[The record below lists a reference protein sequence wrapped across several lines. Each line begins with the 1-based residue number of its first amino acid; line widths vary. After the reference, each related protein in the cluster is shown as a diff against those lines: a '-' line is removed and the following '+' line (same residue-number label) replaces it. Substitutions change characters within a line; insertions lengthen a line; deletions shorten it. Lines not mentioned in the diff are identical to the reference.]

1 MSLLLR
7 GEGSQPRE
15 DRPKGGRAQRRNN
28 KTQTLAG
35 KRKRDKAAARVWQG
49 SQDIILTQK
58 QQQKRQQQL
67 AAACPPDSLTLQL
80 PEPSPLAPWNAND
93 TSKKKTTT
101 YTQLIPS
108 TLPMLA
114 ALQVSSIPYS
124 CPYSS
129 PYIFTGVF
137 LPPLILTHS
146 SPHASSPRTR
156 STSALLAWGSC

>member
-1 MSLLLR
+1 MPVSSLLR

-15 DRPKGGRAQRRNN
+15 DRQKGGRAQRRNN

-35 KRKRDKAAARVWQG
+35 QRKRDKAAARVWQG

-58 QQQKRQQQL
+58 QQQRQQQQ
-67 AAACPPDSLTLQL
+67 ASACPPDSLTLQL

-114 ALQVSSIPYS
+114 ALQVSS
-124 CPYSS
+124 CPYTDI
-129 PYIFTGVF
+129 Y
-137 LPPLILTHS
+137 LPVLYSVAHFP
-146 SPHASSPRTR
+146 PP
-156 STSALLAWGSC
+156 

>member
-58 QQQKRQQQL
+58 QQQRQQQQ
-67 AAACPPDSLTLQL
+67 ASACPPDSLTLQL

>member
-1 MSLLLR
+1 MSSLLR

-15 DRPKGGRAQRRNN
+15 DRQKGGRAQRRNN

-49 SQDIILTQK
+49 SRDIILTQK
-58 QQQKRQQQL
+58 QQQKQQQQL
-67 AAACPPDSLTLQL
+67 ASACPPDSLTLQL

-114 ALQVSSIPYS
+114 ALQVSS
-124 CPYSS
+124 CPYTDI
-129 PYIFTGVF
+129 Y
-137 LPPLILTHS
+137 LPVLYSVAHFP
-146 SPHASSPRTR
+146 PP
-156 STSALLAWGSC
+156 